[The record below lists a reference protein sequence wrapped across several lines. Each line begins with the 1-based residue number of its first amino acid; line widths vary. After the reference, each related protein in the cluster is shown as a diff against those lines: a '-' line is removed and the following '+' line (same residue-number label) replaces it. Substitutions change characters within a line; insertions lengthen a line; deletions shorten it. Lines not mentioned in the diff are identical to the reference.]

1 MGALHPIRRIDALN
15 RGNRA
20 CARQIEST
28 ISPAHRRSGTLARM
42 TKSDPT
48 LAQIAAQFTQFDVAK
63 SRGGYM
69 ILDRRTSSPIA
80 RLRPIPDTDRFE
92 LFYWS
97 SVKGRWTTFGNIGR
111 MKLMLRALTR
121 SLRVIRCSASRAA
134 DENWPKSSLEVV
146 ALMAERA
153 TNLVLRA
160 RLCDTCWLL
169 DPKRAAFAV
178 LAISSY
184 VEVVQMVDQK
194 LLTFQFQND
203 DQGQTISHGACDILR
218 RALQI
223 ARKTGPD
230 KQEAVAAKN
239 WVATLR
245 KRASSSGVFVSTL
258 WFSNLDMDFGVSD
271 PLDVAND
278 IELVLRDGKKDD
290 AFINVTVDLWSCAA
304 RAYNLAKKEDDKNRC
319 QFEAAECLVLEA
331 ERQGSAMLA
340 SHWLNAAIRQLHG
353 LPDKKDRR
361 TELRHQLVD
370 IQARIPEEMSEFSI
384 PFDVNEIAERVREEI
399 NKATLLDKLLV
410 FADLARSPD
419 PAKLRDDA
427 IKMTAKH
434 PLAYIFGAAH
444 LDSEGKVTHRTE
456 GDDEGAIERA
466 IAQSE
471 SIRRHLAALG
481 SFEAARHAIN
491 AQYLISEEVLASL
504 LRYSPFVPAYLLMTF
519 SRGFV
524 RFFQGDFISAIYIL
538 TPLLENSLRH
548 VLKTHGH
555 DVSNF
560 DDAAGTQEDKTI
572 SALFEQMRS
581 EMEAIFTRPVVAD
594 LEHVFL
600 KKPGPCL
607 RHGVAH
613 GLLQDSSAFTADGIY
628 ACWLIFRLCCAPLFA
643 NKRDI
648 EMTIA

>member
-1 MGALHPIRRIDALN
+1 M
-15 RGNRA
+15 RA
-20 CARQIEST
+20 QCERPLWVWIL
-28 ISPAHRRSGTLARM
+28 P
-42 TKSDPT
+42 K
-48 LAQIAAQFTQFDVAK
+48 FK
-63 SRGGYM
+63 GG
-69 ILDRRTSSPIA
+69 D
-80 RLRPIPDTDRFE
+80 
-92 LFYWS
+92 
-97 SVKGRWTTFGNIGR
+97 
-111 MKLMLRALTR
+111 
-121 SLRVIRCSASRAA
+121 SRAHYHVLTCGRVRICMTGGA
-134 DENWPKSSLEVV
+134 ETSDNAEGVLDTPEANRVFNMLWAITAIPTDFRGELLEVV
-146 ALMAERA
+146 AWMAERA
-153 TNLVLRA
+153 TNPVLRA
-160 RLCDTCWLL
+160 RLCDMCWLL
-169 DPKRAAFAV
+169 DRKRAALAV

-184 VEVVQMVDQK
+184 VEVVRLVDQK
-194 LLTFQFQND
+194 LLTFQFQED
-203 DQGQTISHGACDILR
+203 DQDQAISHAARDILR

-271 PLDVAND
+271 PSDVADD
-278 IELVLRDGKKDD
+278 IEHVLKDGKKDD

-331 ERQGSAMLA
+331 ERQSTAMLT

-361 TELRHQLVD
+361 TELRHLLVD
-370 IQARIPEEMSEFSI
+370 IQARIPEEMSVFST
-384 PFDVNEIAERVREEI
+384 PFDLNEIAERVREEI

-419 PAKLRDDA
+419 PSKLRVDA

-434 PLAYIFGAAH
+434 PLAFIFDAAH
-444 LDSEGKVTHRTE
+444 LDSEGKVTHRSG

-466 IAQSE
+466 IVQSE
-471 SIRRHLAALG
+471 SVRRHLRALG
-481 SFEAARHAIN
+481 SIEAARHAID
-491 AQYLISEEVLASL
+491 AQHLISEEVLASL
-504 LRYSPFVPAYLLMTF
+504 LRYSAFVPPYLLITF
-519 SRGFV
+519 SRGFA
-524 RFFQGDFISAIYIL
+524 RFFEGDFTSAIYIL

-548 VLKTHGH
+548 ILKTHGH

-560 DDAAGTQEDKTI
+560 DDAEGTQEDKTI
-572 SALFEQMRS
+572 SAFFEQMRS
-581 EMEAIFTRPVVAD
+581 ELEAIFTKAIVAD

-613 GLLQDSSAFTADGIY
+613 GLLQDSSPFTADAMHAGSSSGCAALLCLQTRGIS
-628 ACWLIFRLCCAPLFA
+628 
-643 NKRDI
+643 K
-648 EMTIA
+648 

>member
-1 MGALHPIRRIDALN
+1 MSEPERSEERKPEPWQRASLNDLSAVDFELPITGLKTADCGGLFEAYRVAVQKGETSEGVLDTPETRVFNMLWALTSMHFKPNEPNEPFGPMMR
-15 RGNRA
+15 
-20 CARQIEST
+20 
-28 ISPAHRRSGTLARM
+28 LA
-42 TKSDPT
+42 D
-48 LAQIAAQFTQFDVAK
+48 
-63 SRGGYM
+63 G
-69 ILDRRTSSPIA
+69 RRTA
-80 RLRPIPDTDRFE
+80 IPTDFRGE
-92 LFYWS
+92 
-97 SVKGRWTTFGNIGR
+97 
-111 MKLMLRALTR
+111 
-121 SLRVIRCSASRAA
+121 
-134 DENWPKSSLEVV
+134 PLEVV
-146 ALMAERA
+146 ARMAERA

-169 DPKRAAFAV
+169 DPKRAALAK

-184 VEVVQMVDQK
+184 VEVVQMVDRK
-194 LLTFQFQND
+194 LLKFQFQND
-203 DQGQTISHGACDILR
+203 DQDQTISYGACDILR

-223 ARKTGPD
+223 ARKIGPD

-258 WFSNLDMDFGVSD
+258 WFSNLDMGFGVSD
-271 PLDVAND
+271 PLDVADD
-278 IELVLRDGKKDD
+278 IEHVLMDGKKDD
-290 AFINVTVDLWSCAA
+290 APINVTVDLWSCAA
-304 RAYNLAKKEDDKNRC
+304 SAYKLAKKEDDKNRC

-331 ERQGSAMLA
+331 DKQGSAMLA
-340 SHWLNAAIRQLHG
+340 SHWLNAAILQLHG

-361 TELRHQLVD
+361 TELRHRLVD
-370 IQARIPEEMSEFSI
+370 IQARIPEEMSEYSM
-384 PFDVNEIAERVREEI
+384 PFDVNEIAERAREKI
-399 NKATLLDKLLV
+399 DKATLLDKLLV

-419 PAKLRDDA
+419 PAELRDNA
-427 IKMTAKH
+427 IKMVAKH
-434 PLAYIFGAAH
+434 PLSFIFGAAH
-444 LDSEGKVTHRTE
+444 LDSEGKVTHRTG
-456 GDDEGAIERA
+456 GDDEGAIERT

-481 SFEAARHAIN
+481 SIEAARHAIN
-491 AQYLISEEVLASL
+491 AQHLISEDVLASL

-519 SRGFV
+519 SRGFA
-524 RFFQGDFISAIYIL
+524 RFFQGDFIGAIYIL

-581 EMEAIFTRPVVAD
+581 EMEAIFTRPLVAD
-594 LEHVFL
+594 IEHVFL
-600 KKPGPCL
+600 KKPGPSL

-613 GLLQDSSAFTADGIY
+613 GLLQDSSAFTADAIY

-643 NKRDI
+643 HKRDI
-648 EMTIA
+648 ELIIA